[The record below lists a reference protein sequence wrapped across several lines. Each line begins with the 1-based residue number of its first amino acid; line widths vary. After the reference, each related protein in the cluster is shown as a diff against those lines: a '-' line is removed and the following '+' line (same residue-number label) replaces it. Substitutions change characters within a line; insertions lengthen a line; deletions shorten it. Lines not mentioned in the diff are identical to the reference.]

1 MAGSTS
7 ETNFSNQKEFSPN
20 TKKVVFAIVEIII
33 ISILAIFVLFLLIPI
48 VQKYVKNYT
57 VVEIITII
65 TLILTL
71 AKCVWNIGKS
81 ILSNCNAAKK
91 SMALTIETYN
101 EYTII
106 TCKIANRDTRRI
118 KPKDIYL
125 FVEKGVQPTDND
137 EVAKFPFLLCHESNN
152 KDCELGAICK
162 LPTKLTEFPD
172 HIIKDDKFKSNQRMV
187 IRLDELCQEGRHY
200 IDPGEEFSED
210 VTMKFKDCG
219 VYRATVI
226 WTSER
231 DDCICASK
239 EFVVIKKEI
248 ESSYNNP
255 CTSNVQLDSSIDCTN
270 ST

>member
-20 TKKVVFAIVEIII
+20 TKKIAFAIVEIVA
-33 ISILAIFVLFLLIPI
+33 ISAIAVFVLFLLVPL
-48 VQKYVKNYT
+48 VQKYVANYT

-65 TLILTL
+65 TLIFTL
-71 AKCVWNIGKS
+71 ARCVWGIGKN
-81 ILSNCNAAKK
+81 ILSKCNAAKK
-91 SMALTIETYN
+91 SMSLTIEAYDG
-101 EYTII
+101 YTII
-106 TCKIANRDTRRI
+106 TCKIANHDTRRI

-125 FVEKGVQPTDND
+125 FVERGVQPKDNNQI
-137 EVAKFPFLLCHESNN
+137 AQFPFLLCHEGKNQ
-152 KDCELGAICK
+152 DCALGAICK
-162 LPTKLTEFPD
+162 LSVKLDKFPD
-172 HIIKDDKFKSNQRMV
+172 HIIKEEKYKGVERWV

-210 VTMKFKDCG
+210 VTMKFKENG

-239 EFVVIKKEI
+239 EFVVL
-248 ESSYNNP
+248 N
-255 CTSNVQLDSSIDCTN
+255 SNKSQE
-270 ST
+270 

>member
-20 TKKVVFAIVEIII
+20 TKKIAIAIGEIVV
-33 ISILAIFVLFLLIPI
+33 ISGIAVFVLFRLIPLI
-48 VQKYVKNYT
+48 QKYVANYT
-57 VVEIITII
+57 VVEIITIL

-71 AKCVWNIGKS
+71 ARCVWSIGKN
-81 ILSNCNAAKK
+81 ILSKCNAAKK
-91 SMALTIETYN
+91 SMSLTIETYAG
-101 EYTII
+101 YTTI
-106 TCKIANRDTRRI
+106 TCKIANRDSRRI

-125 FVEKGVQPTDND
+125 FVEKGIQPKDNNQIA
-137 EVAKFPFLLCHESNN
+137 EFPFLLCHEDKN
-152 KDCELGAICK
+152 KDCALGAICK
-162 LPTKLTEFPD
+162 LPVKLSKFPD
-172 HIIKDDKFKSNQRMV
+172 HIIKEEKYKNAERWV

-210 VTMKFKDCG
+210 VTMKFKGEG

-239 EFVVIKKEI
+239 EFVVVSAN
-248 ESSYNNP
+248 ES
-255 CTSNVQLDSSIDCTN
+255 QE
-270 ST
+270 